1 MPGRGNSRQT
11 KAVNRLMETPGVDK
25 SLGRADFTLS
35 NGVAGER
42 SEVASLK
49 ARTPLRVREGV
60 AARLVLFTAE
70 RFTTDGT
77 AGNTET
83 FNLSHDAVDT
93 DNATPFALYEG
104 ASRVSPDSVDYAAN
118 SFDYTD
124 DGTAN
129 DLTAFY
135 VPRDPGQVTVEKV
148 APSGQAALSETLH
161 ETDTRRLAVT
171 NQNKEPVEFDFM
183 GALEGVIPK
192 NWRLKVYVDGPA
204 AIEWND
210 DAETTTHDVAATAAA
225 LSMPVHRYR
234 RTVPDLESAVK
245 EAAMGLG
252 GRR

>member
-1 MPGRGNSRQT
+1 MPGRGNKRAKQAV
-11 KAVNRLMETPGVDK
+11 KALLETPGVDK
-25 SLGRADFTLS
+25 SLGRSDFDLS
-35 NGVAGER
+35 NGTAGER

-70 RFTTDGT
+70 RFQTNGT
-77 AGNTET
+77 AGDTET

-93 DNATPFALYEG
+93 DNATPFVLYEG
-104 ASRVSPDSVDYAAN
+104 DTRVSADAVDYAAN
-118 SFDYTD
+118 TFDYTD

-148 APSGQAALSETLH
+148 APSGQASLSETLH

-171 NQNKEPVEFDFM
+171 NQNKEPPEFDFLN
-183 GALEGVIPK
+183 ALEGVVPK

-204 AIEWND
+204 PIRWD
-210 DAETTTHDVAATAAA
+210 DSDFGTSYGVEATPAA
-225 LSMPVHRYR
+225 LSAPVHRYR
-234 RTVPDLESAVK
+234 KTVPGLESAVK
-245 EAAMGLG
+245 ESAMGLG
-252 GRR
+252 R